1 MGKPKAPTPPDPKET
16 AAAQTG
22 TNVSTSIANAALGN
36 VNQVTPYGNL
46 TYNQSGTHKFTD
58 PTTGKTIDVPTYTA
72 TQTLSP
78 SQQAIFEQSQQA
90 QGNLAKIGNQQSAF
104 LADYLNKPMDFSNLP
119 AGGDASKI
127 NTPQY
132 QQFQSGPQLST
143 QIADAGAIQTQLGDA
158 GQITKDYGPKDGYAG
173 NVQQVQDALFSR
185 LNPQLDRQR
194 QELETS
200 LANQGIRIGSTAYD
214 TAMNQY
220 NQGVNDQR
228 TSVLLAAGQEQSR
241 LANLDAQRA
250 GFQNAAQQ
258 QQYNQLLGSGQFAN
272 AAQQQQFAQ
281 NATQGEFGNTARQ
294 QMFQNQNSV
303 TGQNNA
309 LQDQRMNAQ
318 LAQFNAANQ
327 QRQMALQEAYARR
340 AQPINEITSLLS
352 GAQVQNPNFVNTN
365 MPNIP
370 TVDYA
375 GLVNEN
381 YNQRLGVYNQQMAQR
396 QGLLGGLL
404 GLGSSAIMASDRR
417 AKKDIKKRGRID
429 GTNIYE
435 FRYRGEDGDA
445 PKHIGVMAQ
454 EVEKTRPEAVTEIG
468 GVKHV
473 DYGKAL
479 PGLFGLGQAS

>member
-58 PTTGKTIDVPTYTA
+58 PTTGKSWDVPTYTA

-78 SQQAIFEQSQQA
+78 SQQAIFDQSQQA
-90 QGNLAKIGNQQSAF
+90 QANLAKIGNQQSAAM
-104 LADYLNKPMDFSNLP
+104 ADYLSKPMDYGALP

-127 NTPQY
+127 GAPQY
-132 QQFQSGPQLST
+132 QQFQSGPQLNT
-143 QIADAGAIQTQLGDA
+143 QIGDAGA
-158 GQITKDYGPKDGYAG
+158 ITKDYGPKDGYAS
-173 NVQQVQDALFSR
+173 NTQEVRDAMFSR
-185 LNPQLDRQR
+185 LNPELDRQR
-194 QELETS
+194 ASLETS

-214 TAMNQY
+214 TAMNQF

-228 TSVLLAAGQEQSR
+228 TSVLLASGQEQSR

-258 QQYNQLLGSGQFAN
+258 QQFM
-272 AAQQQQFAQ
+272 Q
-281 NATQGEFGNTARQ
+281 NSAQGEFGNTARQ
-294 QMFQNQNSV
+294 QMFQNQNAV

-340 AQPINEITSLLS
+340 NQPINEITSLLS
-352 GAQVQNPNFVNTN
+352 GAQVQNPNFVNAN

-370 TVDYA
+370 TTDYA

-381 YNQRLGVYNQQMAQR
+381 YNQKLGLYNQQMAQR
-396 QGLLGGLL
+396 QSLFGGLL

-417 AKKDIKKRGRID
+417 VKKNVRKRGRID

-435 FRYRGEDGDA
+435 FRYRGEDGDV
-445 PKHIGVMAQ
+445 PKHVGVMAQ
-454 EVEKTRPEAVTEIG
+454 EVEKTRPDAVIEIG

-473 DYGKAL
+473 DYSKAL
-479 PGLFGLGQAS
+479 PGLFGLGQASW